1 MSEMTDQ
8 EKQLVEWLADMN
20 EDDGLALAKRML
32 LEENADPM
40 RVLALCRIAMDIVG
54 KRFAE
59 GEYFL
64 PELVLA
70 GEMLET
76 VGAIAKPLIKQGAGG
91 EPKRFARVLIGTVHG
106 DLHDIGK
113 NIVTFMLDINGFEV
127 KDIGVDVPV
136 ATFLDEIDDF
146 KPDVLGLSGFLTLAF
161 NSMKETIDAI
171 ARRRPARQHEDH
183 DRRRPDRRNGAR
195 LHRRGRVRHQRG
207 RRRDPVQG
215 LGGGR
220 RMNAPQAYTQTPEA
234 KAAYDARWQRVMD
247 CVALRQPDRMP
258 TTMMATFW
266 LARYGGIS
274 YRQLM
279 YDYEKTKEIAERA
292 ILEFEPD
299 APQPDRARHR
309 QRAIAGGGRLQAIA
323 VAGAWRARRPALP
336 VSRPRIHEGGRV

>member
-20 EDDGLALAKRML
+20 EDDGVALAKRML

-40 RVLALCRIAMDIVG
+40 RVLALCRTAMDIVG

-76 VGAIAKPLIKQGAGG
+76 VGAIAKPLIKQGVGG

-136 ATFLDEIDDF
+136 ATFLDEIGDF

-171 ARRRPARQHEDH
+171 AIA
-183 DRRRPDRRNGAR
+183 G
-195 LHRRGRVRHQRG
+195 L
-207 RRRDPVQG
+207 RDNMKIMI
-215 LGGGR
+215 GGGQIDETVR
-220 RMNAPQAYTQTPEA
+220 AYTGA
-234 KAAYDARWQRVMD
+234 DA
-247 CVALRQPDRMP
+247 
-258 TTMMATFW
+258 F
-266 LARYGGIS
+266 GIS
-274 YRQLM
+274 
-279 YDYEKTKEIAERA
+279 AV
-292 ILEFEPD
+292 D
-299 APQPDRARHR
+299 AVTLCKGW
-309 QRAIAGGGRLQAIA
+309 AG
-323 VAGAWRARRPALP
+323 VAA
-336 VSRPRIHEGGRV
+336 